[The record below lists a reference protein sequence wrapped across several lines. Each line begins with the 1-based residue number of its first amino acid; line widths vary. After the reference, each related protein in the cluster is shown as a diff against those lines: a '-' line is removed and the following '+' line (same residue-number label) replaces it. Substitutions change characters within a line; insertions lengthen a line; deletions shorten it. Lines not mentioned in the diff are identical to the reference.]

1 MVHNAAAMKSKA
13 FEAKWAL
20 CFGRTIERWGKPS
33 SHYLLVM
40 GHAAEFSG
48 QFWSE
53 GPTEYFLKNLQP
65 FSFFSQTTTSLLL
78 FFSLG
83 RLKLTWASILPLLSS
98 RIPPW
103 LAWGHKPQMVSQS
116 LRLTLSTVRLLES
129 DLKNPLQNTTITRR
143 VQRYLIGQMVRLTS
157 LLWTWATQSALRRPE
172 QPKCHW
178 PSPAPQCRAFLL
190 FETMPHLSRSV
201 NSELAMMYTYFFLL
215 WLDDNQGCGKDSV
228 QVQAM
233 RATPFLSQ
241 NGGKHKADNSLR
253 SFVQSNSGMLLTD
266 TFHFIK
272 SSSVLTSLSQF
283 RNSTCH

>member
-20 CFGRTIERWGKPS
+20 CFGRTIERWGKPL

-83 RLKLTWASILPLLSS
+83 WLKLTWASILPLLSS

-129 DLKNPLQNTTITRR
+129 DLKNPLQNTTIAWR

-172 QPKCHW
+172 QPKQGVCIIEI
-178 PSPAPQCRAFLL
+178 PYTMYLFVFRQSPKDPPNSIRYFWGFWQQPFPYLVL
-190 FETMPHLSRSV
+190 F
-201 NSELAMMYTYFFLL
+201 
-215 WLDDNQGCGKDSV
+215 
-228 QVQAM
+228 
-233 RATPFLSQ
+233 
-241 NGGKHKADNSLR
+241 
-253 SFVQSNSGMLLTD
+253 
-266 TFHFIK
+266 
-272 SSSVLTSLSQF
+272 
-283 RNSTCH
+283 